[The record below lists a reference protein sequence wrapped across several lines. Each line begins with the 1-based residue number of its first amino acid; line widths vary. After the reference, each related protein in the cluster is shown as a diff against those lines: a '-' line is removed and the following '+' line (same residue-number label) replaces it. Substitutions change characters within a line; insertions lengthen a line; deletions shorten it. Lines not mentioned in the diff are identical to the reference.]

1 MEDKKTQSLMAK
13 AVERMVYGEVRGWP
27 PDCSGPVF
35 QAQRPAVKPEL
46 DEEEQ

>member
-13 AVERMVYGEVRGWP
+13 VVKNMVYGEVYGWP
-27 PDCSGPVF
+27 PDCFGPVF